1 MEKIFEEGE
10 PRRVVQRI
18 RRYISGVIHAVL
30 ESVDSRLSCTV
41 TSIRFTPPTQTVDG
55 EYVYQVTIQFS
66 GRAIALRLTTEPL
79 RMVILAG
86 SAAVSDPAPKSDP
99 VPNSSDED
107 DDDEDWEETYP
118 ITVLKTD
125 GCNILPFYKNFS
137 PKTGI
142 VPLQF

>member
-1 MEKIFEEGE
+1 M
-10 PRRVVQRI
+10 VQRI

-86 SAAVSDPAPKSDP
+86 SAAVPDP